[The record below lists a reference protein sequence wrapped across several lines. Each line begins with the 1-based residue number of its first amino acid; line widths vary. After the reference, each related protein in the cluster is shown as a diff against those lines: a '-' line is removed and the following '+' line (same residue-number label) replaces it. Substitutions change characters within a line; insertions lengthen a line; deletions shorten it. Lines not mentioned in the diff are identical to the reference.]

1 MFEKPENVRI
11 TKDEA
16 EKYGR
21 EINARSAKYE
31 NVEVEES
38 EMDTPLNQIPEP
50 LTEEEIKK
58 RVGEQNYKNSEDG
71 GPMNSINS

>member
-1 MFEKPENVRI
+1 MFEKPENARI

-21 EINARSAKYE
+21 EINARSANFE

-38 EMDTPLNQIPEP
+38 EMVTPLDQIPEP
-50 LTEEEIKK
+50 LTEDEIKK
-58 RVGEQNYKNSEDG
+58 RVGEQNYKNSEEG
-71 GPMNSINS
+71 GAMSSINS

>member
-1 MFEKPENVRI
+1 MNMGV
-11 TKDEA
+11 A
-16 EKYGR
+16 
-21 EINARSAKYE
+21 NAE